1 MYCVRC
7 DAQGQ
12 LDHATVIY
20 GGESL
25 CEPHFKWVRE
35 MNLSGSHFIKNPVD
49 AALVPSDIEAGD
61 LASPVRYLDR
71 P

>member
-35 MNLSGSHFIKNPVD
+35 MNLSGSF
-49 AALVPSDIEAGD
+49 LVSLSDPHDDERHGWE
-61 LASPVRYLDR
+61 SEYDR
-71 P
+71 WDMVPLTS